1 MAQSPT
7 CDGVSAYRLDI
18 AGCLSGA
25 IGEHGLNPSDLE
37 AACAQV
43 EPGFRQ
49 MQAEARD
56 GSLPVLKIAGERDDL
71 AAANSA
77 LEGLSKDARVVIF
90 FGTGGSGLGGQALAQ
105 LAGWNIAGVAMPG
118 QIKRPR
124 TRFYDNLDPS
134 TLNGLLTNTD
144 LATARFVITSKSGG
158 TAETLA
164 QAIATLSAVKAA
176 GLEERIPQMFLGITE
191 EAVPGRNNGLR
202 SLLAAHNVAMLP
214 HPDDIGG
221 RFSCLTIVG
230 LIAAIARGLDA
241 VKIRQGAQDVI
252 DQLAAALGP
261 ADCPAALSAAVSVA
275 MSKQRGARVL
285 VLMPYA
291 DRLGYLAR
299 WFVQLWAE
307 SLGKA
312 GEGTTPI
319 AAMGPLD
326 QHSQLQ
332 LFMDGPRDHLVTL
345 MRLPTSGTGPAIDAG
360 MARLA
365 GADYM
370 AGRAVGDVVAAQAA
384 ALPAALANAGRP
396 VRTID
401 IHSLDEWA
409 IGGVMM
415 HFMIETILAGRMLGI
430 DPFDQPAVELAKVLT
445 RERLVQPMRG

>member
-1 MAQSPT
+1 MAQSPMR
-7 CDGVSAYRLDI
+7 DGVSAFRLGI
-18 AGCLSGA
+18 TGCLSGA
-25 IGEHGLNPSDLE
+25 IGEHGLSPSELK
-37 AACAQV
+37 AACAKV

-49 MQAEARD
+49 MQVEARE
-56 GSLPVLKIAGERDDL
+56 GTLAVLNIAKARDDI
-71 AAANSA
+71 AAASSA
-77 LEGLSKDARVVIF
+77 YEALSKDARVVIF

-105 LAGWNIAGVAMPG
+105 LSGWNIAGVSMPG
-118 QIKRPR
+118 QMKRAR

-134 TLNGLLTNTD
+134 TLAGLLATTD

-164 QAIATLSAVKAA
+164 QAIAALSAVKAA
-176 GLEERIPQMFLGITE
+176 GLEERIPQLFLGITE
-191 EAVPGRNNGLR
+191 DAVPGRKNGLR
-202 SLLAAHNVAMLP
+202 SLLAAHGIPMLT

-230 LIAAIARGLDA
+230 LLAAIARGLDA
-241 VKIRQGAQDVI
+241 VKIREGAQEVV
-252 DQLAAALGP
+252 DQLAKASGP

-275 MSKQRGARVL
+275 MSKQRGTRVL
-285 VLMPYA
+285 VLMPYG
-291 DRLGYLAR
+291 DRFGYLAR

-307 SLGKA
+307 SLGK
-312 GEGTTPI
+312 GGQGTTPI

-332 LFMDGPRDHLVTL
+332 LYMDGPREHLITL
-345 MRLPTSGTGPAIDAG
+345 IRLPTSGTGPVIDAD

-370 AGRAVGDVVAAQAA
+370 AGRAVGDVVAAQAD
-384 ALPAALANAGRP
+384 ALPVALAKAGRP

-401 IHSLDEWA
+401 IHSLDERA

-445 RERLVQPMRG
+445 RERLAEPPRG

>member
-1 MAQSPT
+1 MR
-7 CDGVSAYRLDI
+7 DGVSAYRLDI
-18 AGCLSGA
+18 AGCLNGA
-25 IGEHGLNPSDLE
+25 IGEHGLSPADLE
-37 AACAQV
+37 AACTQV

-56 GSLPVLKIAGERDDL
+56 GTLPVLKIASARDDL
-71 AAANSA
+71 AAASHA

-118 QIKRPR
+118 QMKRPR

-134 TLNGLLTNTD
+134 TLSGLLANTD

-164 QAIATLSAVKAA
+164 QAIATLSAVKAC

-191 EAVPGRNNGLR
+191 EAVPGRHNGLR
-202 SLLAAHNVAMLP
+202 SLLAAHDIAMLP

-241 VKIRQGAQDVI
+241 MKIREGAQHVI
-252 DQLAAALGP
+252 DQLAAASGP

-275 MSKQRGARVL
+275 MSKQRGTRVL

-291 DRLGYLAR
+291 DKLGYLAR

-307 SLGKA
+307 SLGKG

-332 LFMDGPRDHLVTL
+332 LFMDGPREHLVTL
-345 MRLPTSGTGPAIDAG
+345 MRLPTSGTGPVIDAG

-370 AGRAVGDVVAAQAA
+370 AGRAVGDVVAAQAD
-384 ALPAALANAGRP
+384 ALPAALAKAGRP

-401 IHSLDEWA
+401 IHSLDERA

-445 RERLVQPMRG
+445 RERLVQPTRG

>member
-1 MAQSPT
+1 MADFPKQIRT
-7 CDGVSAYRLDI
+7 SAYTLDI

-25 IGEHGLNPSDLE
+25 IGVHGLSSAELE
-37 AACAQV
+37 TACGQI

-49 MQAEARD
+49 MQEEART
-56 GSLPVLKIAGERDDL
+56 GGLPILKITEAREDI
-71 AAANSA
+71 AAAGKAFAA
-77 LEGLSKDARVVIF
+77 LSQDARVVVF

-105 LAGWNIAGVAMPG
+105 LAGWNIAGVSMPG
-118 QIKRPR
+118 QMKRPR

-134 TLNGLLTNTD
+134 TLGGLLSTID
-144 LATARFVITSKSGG
+144 FEESRFVITSKSGG

-164 QAIATLSAVKAA
+164 QAIATLDAVKAA
-176 GLEERIPQMFLGITE
+176 GLGDRIPRMFLGITE
-191 EAVPGRNNGLR
+191 EAAPGKKNGLR
-202 SLLAAHNVAMLP
+202 SLLAEHGIAMLP

-221 RFSCLTIVG
+221 RFSCLSIVG
-230 LIAAIARGLDA
+230 LLPALARGLDP
-241 VKIRQGAQDVI
+241 VKIREGAQEVI
-252 DQLAAALGP
+252 DQLAAAETA
-261 ADCPAALSAAVSVA
+261 ADCPAALSAAVSVG
-275 MSKQRGARVL
+275 MSRVRGARVL

-291 DRLGYLAR
+291 DKLGYLAR

-307 SLGKA
+307 SLGKR

-332 LFMDGPRDHLVTL
+332 LFMDGPREHLVTL
-345 MRLPTSGTGPAIDAG
+345 MRIETAGTGPVIDPD

-370 AGRAVGDVVAAQAA
+370 GGRTIGDVVAAQAK
-384 ALPAALANAGRP
+384 ALPEALAKAGRP
-396 VRTID
+396 VRSID
-401 IHSLDEWA
+401 IHSLDESA

-445 RERLVQPMRG
+445 RERLVAPPG